1 MPSACLGWLHIV
13 AFCSL
18 LCSLLLLTGQLGLL
32 LQRQCLC
39 ICFQALA
46 CLLPSLQLQPVKP
59 AVNLHVHKDIT
70 RTCCGQSATGY
81 LITAGWAP
89 PSLCQQLM

>member
-32 LQRQCLC
+32 LQRHCLC

-46 CLLPSLQLQPVKP
+46 CLLPSLQLQLVKP

-70 RTCCGQSATGY
+70 LGLAAASRPLGTSSLQVGP
-81 LITAGWAP
+81 LP
-89 PSLCQQLM
+89 PYASS